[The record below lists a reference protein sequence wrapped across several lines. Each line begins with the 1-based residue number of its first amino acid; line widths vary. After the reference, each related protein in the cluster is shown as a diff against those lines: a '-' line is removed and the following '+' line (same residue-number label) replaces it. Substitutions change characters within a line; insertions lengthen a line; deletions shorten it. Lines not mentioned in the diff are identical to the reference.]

1 MAENQTFGE
10 GRVETLARHRI
21 DALDAGVEIVTD
33 FGTAFR
39 RDATLEIQGLA
50 AGAPRLDGIEFDA
63 RRGGG
68 EAERD
73 ALGLDLRAGD
83 RNRSAHGDRLARLEK
98 NNLLRQPRPRG
109 RDGKKDKKEERC
121 RAHDG
126 TIVEIGLARATPGA
140 DPLTARPPT
149 KIRGSVPAPHPAPT
163 VNTKENQLLFWGCF
177 IALITTSYAFI
188 SRMILCGGQF
198 VTDFGLDKVAVGELQ
213 GAGIWP
219 FGVSIIIFSLF
230 IDRIGYKVAM
240 VFSFLCYL
248 VYTGMAFMAYA
259 AIQGAS
265 GADLAAA
272 QKHGYQLLYWGSII
286 LGLGN
291 GTVEAY
297 INPVVATMFN
307 KDKVKWLNILHAGW
321 PGGLVLGGLCAIALA
336 GNPDWRLT
344 LGLILVPAVVF
355 FLMLIGRTFPKSER
369 EQAGIG
375 YVDMLREFGAL
386 GALICFWLV
395 FAQLGQVFGWSQ
407 ATVLGLTAAV
417 VVAFAVITRSLGR
430 PILLFLIIIMMPLAT
445 TEIGT
450 DGWISSLMEA
460 PMQAAGHNP
469 AWVLVY
475 TSAIMM
481 VLRFFAGPIV
491 HKLSPLGLLAAC
503 SALAVLGLTL
513 LSRTNGAG
521 MVVIFAAAT
530 LYGVGK
536 TFFWPTMLG
545 LTSEQCPK
553 GGALTLNA
561 MGGIGMLAV
570 GILGFPFIGYLQE
583 STATAKLQTADPALY
598 QSVTVEKKY
607 LLGDYHA
614 IDPAKTAAVTGTA
627 AKEILSS
634 ATTAG
639 QFSALGKMAMFPAF
653 MLVCYLGLI
662 VWFRSRGG
670 YRPVDL
676 EAGHS

>member
-1 MAENQTFGE
+1 MN
-10 GRVETLARHRI
+10 
-21 DALDAGVEIVTD
+21 
-33 FGTAFR
+33 
-39 RDATLEIQGLA
+39 
-50 AGAPRLDGIEFDA
+50 
-63 RRGGG
+63 
-68 EAERD
+68 
-73 ALGLDLRAGD
+73 
-83 RNRSAHGDRLARLEK
+83 NRS
-98 NNLLRQPRPRG
+98 
-109 RDGKKDKKEERC
+109 DK
-121 RAHDG
+121 
-126 TIVEIGLARATPGA
+126 I
-140 DPLTARPPT
+140 
-149 KIRGSVPAPHPAPT
+149 
-163 VNTKENQLLFWGCF
+163 LFWGCF

-198 VTDFGLDKVAVGELQ
+198 ITDFGLDKVSVGELQ

-219 FGVSIIIFSLF
+219 FGVSIIVFSLF

-240 VFSFLCYL
+240 IFSFLCYL
-248 VYTGMAFMAYA
+248 AYTVMALMAYS
-259 AIQGAS
+259 AIHGAS

-321 PGGLVLGGLCAIALA
+321 PGGLVLGGLCTIGLA
-336 GNPDWRLT
+336 GTTDWRLT
-344 LGLILVPAVVF
+344 LGLILVPAIIF
-355 FLMLIGRTFPKSER
+355 FVMLIGLTFPKSER

-375 YVDMLREFGAL
+375 YVDMLKEFGAL
-386 GALICFWLV
+386 GALIGFWLV

-407 ATVLGLTAAV
+407 GMVLGLTAAV
-417 VVAFAVITRSLGR
+417 VVAFAAITKSIGR
-430 PILLFLIIIMMPLAT
+430 PLLLFLIVIMMPLAT

-450 DGWISSLMEA
+450 DGWISSLMEE
-460 PMQAAGHNP
+460 PMRNAEHNP

-491 HKLSPLGLLAAC
+491 HKLSPLGLLATCAV
-503 SALAVLGLTL
+503 LAVVGLTW
-513 LSRTNGAG
+513 LSKTNGAG
-521 MVVIFAAAT
+521 MAVIFAAAT

-583 STATAKLQTADPALY
+583 STATAKLQKADSALY
-598 QSVTVEKKY
+598 QTVTVEKKY
-607 LLGDYHA
+607 LLGNYHA
-614 IDPAKTAAVTGTA
+614 IDPVKSAAITEEAAKQELKTAKTT
-627 AKEILSS
+627 
-634 ATTAG
+634 G

-653 MLVCYLGLI
+653 MLVCYFALI
-662 VWFRSRGG
+662 AYFKTKGG
-670 YRPVDL
+670 YKPVQLD
-676 EAGHS
+676 GHTGGH